1 MGVKGA
7 DVVVLDATVI
17 IPTFDRADL
26 LQQTLSG
33 LTRQDCRSFEVVV
46 ADDGSTDGTDQVVAA
61 FADRL
66 PIRYLF
72 QPDLG
77 HRVAAARNLGI
88 RAASGDVCVMLDCGM
103 LPGTGLVS
111 GHVRVHRRSADRVAV
126 VGYSWAFRG
135 APELAPEV
143 IAAIDHRD
151 VDASI
156 SRLAVAGPT
165 GRDMREEYFYDRY
178 GEDLS
183 TQLAPW
189 LAFWG
194 CNISVRREDLFV
206 VGLFDEV
213 YRRWGFEDLDLGYRL
228 FRAGLRFELC
238 RAAAAV
244 HVPHDME
251 DAAIKQLDTVN
262 KRYFH
267 TKFRN
272 RVSELLLAARYN
284 LEVNGLLQAEA
295 AGLAAR
301 ETSAAPA

>member
-1 MGVKGA
+1 MMMKGA
-7 DVVVLDATVI
+7 DVALLDATVI

-26 LQQTLSG
+26 LEQTLSG
-33 LTRQDCRSFEVVV
+33 LTRQDCSSFDVVV
-46 ADDGSTDGTDQVVAA
+46 ADDGSTDDTEQVVAA
-61 FADRL
+61 YAGRM

-77 HRVAAARNLGI
+77 HRVAATRNLGI
-88 RAASGDVCVMLDCGM
+88 RAARGDVCVMLDCGM
-103 LPGTGLVS
+103 LPSTGLVS
-111 GHVRVHRRSADRVAV
+111 EHVRVHRRSADRVAV

-135 APELAPEV
+135 APELDPEV

-156 SRLAVAGPT
+156 GKLAVAGPT
-165 GRDMREEYFYDRY
+165 ATDMREEYFYDRY
-178 GEDLS
+178 GQDLS
-183 TQLAPW
+183 AQPAPW
-189 LAFWG
+189 LTFWG
-194 CNISVRREDLFV
+194 CNISARREDLFV

-228 FRAGLRFELC
+228 FRAGVRFELC

-251 DAAIKQLDTVN
+251 DAAVKQLDTVN

-267 TKFRN
+267 AKFRN

-284 LEVNGLLQAEA
+284 LEVNGLLLADA
-295 AGLAAR
+295 AVPAPR
-301 ETSAAPA
+301 DISAAPA

>member
-1 MGVKGA
+1 VKGA
-7 DVVVLDATVI
+7 DVAVLDATVI
-17 IPTFDRADL
+17 IPTFNRADL
-26 LQQTLSG
+26 LQQTLFG
-33 LTRQDCRSFEVVV
+33 LTRQDCTSFDVVV
-46 ADDGSTDGTDQVVAA
+46 VDDGSTDDTQQVVAA

-66 PIRYLF
+66 TVRYSF

-77 HRVAAARNLGI
+77 HRVAAARNIGI
-88 RAASGDVCVMLDCGM
+88 RAARGDVCVMLDCGM
-103 LPGTGLVS
+103 LPSTGLVS
-111 GHVRVHRRSADRVAV
+111 RHVEVHRRSADRVAV
-126 VGYSWAFRG
+126 VGYAWAFRG

-156 SRLAVAGPT
+156 SLLAATGPT
-165 GRDMREEYFYDRY
+165 GRDMREDYFYDRF

-183 TQLAPW
+183 AQPAPW
-189 LAFWG
+189 LTFWG
-194 CNISVRREDLFV
+194 CNISARREDLFV

-228 FRAGLRFELC
+228 FRAGVRFELC

-251 DAAIKQLDTVN
+251 DAAIKQLDTEN

-272 RVSELLLAARYN
+272 RVSDLLLAARYN
-284 LEVNGLLQAEA
+284 LEVNGLLLAEA
-295 AGLAAR
+295 AA
-301 ETSAAPA
+301 AAPRHPSVTPV